1 MTSNPGLTSRRT
13 MTENGERTTKGERR
27 ERKRR
32 KRGKMGVSGQ
42 GVRMLQDIIRRRSEE
57 ISRKRKSK
65 SNTR

>member
-1 MTSNPGLTSRRT
+1 

-42 GVRMLQDIIRRRSEE
+42 GVRMLQDVIRRRSEE